1 MEDDEESA
9 VEEEIE
15 EEVAEEIE
23 EEETTLHEEAPSTP
37 TPTTPPTPAQP
48 AAEPKVSETEESE
61 PPQTESDSEGVT
73 VVATTPKR
81 KSRMPKPVSR
91 IMVAWCSVPKFR
103 RLGSYVQPQMKSGGD
118 FRNW

>member
-103 RLGSYVQPQMKSGGD
+103 RLGSYVQPQMKSGD